1 MAVHDTIGDFITIIR
16 NAARAGKETV
26 NVPHSNLR
34 ESLSKILSEDGY
46 IRGVNVES
54 SDKGI
59 KTLTLELKY
68 VKGESA
74 IKDIQR
80 YSKPGRRMY
89 AGYTEIPKVLDGL
102 GISIISTSKGLLKDS
117 VARREKVGGEIL
129 CTVY

>member
-16 NAARAGKETV
+16 NASRAGKESIS
-26 NVPHSNLR
+26 VPHSNLR
-34 ESLSKILSEDGY
+34 ESLAKILADDGY
-46 IRGVNVES
+46 VRSMNVTS

-59 KTLTLELKY
+59 KTLLIELKY
-68 VKGESA
+68 VGGESA

-89 AGYTEIPKVLDGL
+89 SGYTDIPKVLDGL

>member
-16 NAARAGKETV
+16 NASRAGKESIS
-26 NVPHSNLR
+26 VPHSNLR
-34 ESLSKILSEDGY
+34 ESLAKILADDGY
-46 IRGVNVES
+46 VRSMKVTS

-59 KTLTLELKY
+59 KTLLIELKY
-68 VKGESA
+68 VGGESA

-89 AGYTEIPKVLDGL
+89 SGYTDIPKVLDGL